1 MKKISKLIAVT
12 LLICCTSAQAWFFF
26 YIPGSITG
34 KITDAIS
41 GAEGEHCV
49 GADAKVG
56 SQIRLAN
63 GEIKV
68 VKSISGTSSR
78 CADPIHPIRA
88 LLETINLTS
97 TSNTGISNIGIDLP
111 TGQGGWTQRMIPES
125 HKSSGVIFLGSQPS
139 TDAWLSVSTT
149 PRAGKVDLMSLAR
162 ERLANFRNGMTNA
175 NESEIIS
182 STINGI
188 PVLRFHI
195 SGQLRSTKNN
205 LTYAWT
211 VFDLANE
218 VLIVTSWIPTVNW
231 AFERQTLE
239 KLPERISGLPNIS
252 SLKTTDITQFLI
264 PDSKTDNVNS
274 IQPPALVSPAPLTTD
289 TPISKR
295 LRDLT
300 ELFNQGLI
308 NEKEFLEKKKSIL
321 DSL

>member
-1 MKKISKLIAVT
+1 MKFFPKLIGSA

-26 YIPGSITG
+26 YLPGSVTG

-63 GEIKV
+63 GEIKI

-78 CADPIHPIRA
+78 CADAIHPIRA
-88 LLETINLTS
+88 LLETVNL
-97 TSNTGISNIGIDLP
+97 TSNTGSSNIGIDLP
-111 TGQGGWTQRMIPES
+111 MGQGGWTQRTIPES
-125 HKSSGVIFLGSQPS
+125 HKSSGVIFLGSQPT
-139 TDAWLSVSTT
+139 TDAWLSVSST
-149 PRAGKVDLMSLAR
+149 PRVGKVDLMSLAR
-162 ERLANFRNGMTNA
+162 DRLANFRNGMTNT

-188 PVLRFHI
+188 PVFRFHI

-218 VLIVTSWIPTVNW
+218 VLIVTSWIPTNNW
-231 AFERQTLE
+231 SFERQTLE
-239 KLPERISGLPNIS
+239 KLPERISGLPNIN
-252 SLKTTDITQFLI
+252 SLKTTDITQVLI
-264 PDSKTDNVNS
+264 PDSKSTNVNL
-274 IQPPALVSPAPLTTD
+274 IQPPALVTPTTSTID
-289 TPISKR
+289 TPIAKR

-308 NEKEFLEKKKSIL
+308 NEKDFLEKKKSIL